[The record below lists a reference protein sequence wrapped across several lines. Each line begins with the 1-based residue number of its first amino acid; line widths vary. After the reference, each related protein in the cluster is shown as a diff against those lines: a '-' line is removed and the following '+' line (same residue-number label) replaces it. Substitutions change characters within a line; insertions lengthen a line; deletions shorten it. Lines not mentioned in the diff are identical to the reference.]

1 MVNVKEVEVQVLAPF
16 YHLKHSGLV
25 DFDKLFN
32 EVTGWFE
39 SSKYTLLIKNITH
52 SMKPDGGE
60 IKIELIAD
68 KEVSPYIKFKMYV
81 EMILLRGREVS
92 VEKSGKKQR
101 MRKGELE
108 VRIKTSYEKNHK
120 ETFGKSD
127 FNQFLRQ
134 TYEKYIA
141 KNVILGYEMKIWKE
155 GNELI
160 NVIKDVLES
169 FK

>member
-1 MVNVKEVEVQVLAPF
+1 MVDEKKTEVGILDPF
-16 YHLKHSGLV
+16 YRLRHEGLV

-32 EVTGWFE
+32 EITSWFE
-39 SSKYTLLIKNITH
+39 SNKYKLIIKNLTN

-60 IKIELIAD
+60 IKVEFEA
-68 KEVSPYIKFKMYV
+68 KREVSPYIKFKAYC
-81 EMILLRGREVS
+81 EIILLRGREVT

-108 VRIKTSYEKNHK
+108 IRIKTSYEKNHK
-120 ETFGKSD
+120 GTFGKGN
-127 FNQFLRQ
+127 FQEFLRQ
-134 TYEKYIA
+134 VYEKYIA
-141 KNVILGYEMKIWKE
+141 KNVILGYEIKLWKE

-160 NVIKDVLES
+160 EVIKEVLES

>member
-1 MVNVKEVEVQVLAPF
+1 MVSEKELEVGVLSPF
-16 YHLKHSGLV
+16 YVLRHEGLV

-39 SSKYTLLIKNITH
+39 SNKYKLLIKNITH
-52 SMKPDGGE
+52 SKKPDGGE

-68 KEVSPYIKFKMYV
+68 KEVSPYIKFKAYV
-81 EMILLRGREVS
+81 EMILLRGREVA
-92 VEKSGKKQR
+92 VEKAGKKQR
-101 MRKGELE
+101 LRKGDLD

-120 ETFGKSD
+120 GTFSKAN
-127 FNQFLRQ
+127 FQEFLRQ
-134 TYEKYIA
+134 VYEKYIA
-141 KNVILGYEMKIWKE
+141 KNVILGYEIKLWKE

-160 NVIKDVLES
+160 AVIKDALES